1 MWIGIW
7 ILGNSFCTRPTAN
20 SPDNKIPKLTFEP
33 IPIQFYIA
41 DSSEISE
48 VIYAKGICK
57 PSYEEIYSYSGN
69 GIIEK
74 ILVQPGDRVMKNQ
87 PLVQIFDF
95 DLNENLKSY
104 YVEKENYRLM
114 LEKNLLKMGY
124 LADSVPENIL
134 RNIKI
139 SLNEPGLNLQWER
152 LIQLQEKTT
161 IKAGFEG
168 LVSAVHGINGKNI
181 YPGNPLVE
189 LIKIHPILIDFS
201 VPSKKSIDL
210 EKDHPLILEDSI
222 QGAILNKHYKIDEND
237 RQTFTGISNT
247 NSKLLVPGK
256 IITIGIE
263 LKKHL
268 GIAIPKSCIIYRSG
282 RDIVFKIDKGKPL
295 VVPVVAKLITK
306 NEALIEYGV
315 VKGDTIILDPPAY
328 LSSNTP
334 IILVQ

>member
-1 MWIGIW
+1 MWIGIL
-7 ILGNSFCTRPTAN
+7 ILGNSFCTSPDTN
-20 SPDNKIPKLTFEP
+20 SPENKIPKLTFEP
-33 IPIQFYIA
+33 IPLQSITA
-41 DSSEISE
+41 DSSQISE
-48 VIYAKGICK
+48 VIYAKGMCK
-57 PSYEEIYSYSGN
+57 PFYEEIYSYSGN

-74 ILVQPGDRVMKNQ
+74 ILVKPGDRVIKNQ

-104 YVEKENYRLM
+104 YVEKENYKLM

-168 LVSAVHGINGKNI
+168 VVSAVHGIHGKNI

-189 LIKIHPILIDFS
+189 LVKIHPILIDFS
-201 VPSKKSIDL
+201 VPSKKSINL

-237 RQTFTGISNT
+237 RQTFTGISYKD
-247 NSKLLVPGK
+247 SKLLVPGK
-256 IITIGIE
+256 IITVGIE

-268 GIAIPKSCIIYRSG
+268 GIVIPKSCIIYRSG

-295 VVPVVAKLITK
+295 VVPVVTKLITK
-306 NEALIEYGV
+306 NEALIEYGI
-315 VKGDTIILDPPAY
+315 VKGDTIVLDPPGF
-328 LSSNTP
+328 LSSTTP